1 MLALVGGAA
10 GAQAQTTGPDGGT
23 LSPATSTVCAGSN
36 TGTLTLTGY
45 TGTIVKYQSN
55 SGNGYVD
62 IANTTPTYTFS
73 NLPGTVSFRVVV
85 QNGTNVPVASSV
97 ATVTVAPVP
106 SAIINAQGPTTFC
119 SGGSVALATSSGTGL
134 TYQYLNNGQA
144 ISGATSASYTALV
157 SGNYSVVVTNASR
170 CASTSAVV
178 AVTVN
183 PATSAAF
190 SYPAPGVCQNTSG
203 TIVPTVTGTAG
214 GTFSSAAGLTLNAT
228 TGAVTPT
235 SSTAGFYTVTYAV
248 AGTCASSSTFRL
260 NITALPVATFSYT
273 PASYCTTGGTAR
285 ATLPT
290 GSTAGTFSAPAGLS
304 LNTISGAVT
313 LAASTAGTYTVTN
326 MVPGRNGCPAATAT
340 STITVDP
347 RPAQPG
353 LTFAG
358 GVLSTPVVTGHTYQY
373 FLNGNAIAG
382 ATSATFTPLQSGPYT
397 VLITSAAG
405 CPSPLS
411 APVTVTV
418 TATRTGEAAF
428 ALAVFPTPTT
438 GQLMLQLNGSHS
450 TTALCISNAL
460 GQVVWTGTLPAT
472 DSAQELNLSA
482 LAPGVYVL
490 RATAL
495 AGTVAL
501 RVVRQ

>member
-1 MLALVGGAA
+1 M
-10 GAQAQTTGPDGGT
+10 GAQAQTTAPDGGA

-36 TGTLTLTGY
+36 AGTLTLSGY

-73 NLPGTVSFRVVV
+73 NLPGTISFRVIV
-85 QNGTNVPVASSV
+85 QNGTNAPVASSV

-119 SGGSVALATSSGTGL
+119 SGGSVMLVTSTGTDL
-134 TYQYLNNGQA
+134 TYQFLNNGQP
-144 ISGATSASYTALV
+144 ISGATSASYTALL
-157 SGNYSVVVTNASR
+157 SGSYSVVVTTASG
-170 CASTSAVV
+170 CASTSAGVS
-178 AVTVN
+178 VTVN
-183 PATSAAF
+183 PATSATF
-190 SYPAPGVCQNTSG
+190 SYPAAGFCQNTSG
-203 TIVPTVTGTAG
+203 TIVPTVTGTTG

-228 TGAVTPT
+228 TGAVTPAT
-235 SSTAGFYTVTYAV
+235 STAGPYTVTYSV

-260 NITALPVATFSYT
+260 GITPLAVATFSYT
-273 PASYCTTGGTAR
+273 PANYCTTGGTAR
-285 ATLPT
+285 AKLSM
-290 GSTAGTFSAPAGLS
+290 GSTAGTFSAPTGLS
-304 LNTISGAVT
+304 LNAYSGAVT
-313 LAASTAGTYTVTN
+313 LTTSTTGTYIVTN
-326 MVPGRNGCPAATAT
+326 TVPARNGCPAATAT
-340 STITVDP
+340 STITVNP

-358 GVLSTPVVTGHTYQY
+358 GVLSTPVVTGNTYQY
-373 FLNGNAIAG
+373 YLNGNAIAG
-382 ATSATFTPLQSGPYT
+382 ATSSTFTPLQSGSYT
-397 VLITSAAG
+397 VLTTSAAG
-405 CPSPLS
+405 CSSPLS
-411 APVTVTV
+411 TPVTVTV

-438 GQLMLQLNGSHS
+438 GQLMLQLNGAHS
-450 TTALCISNAL
+450 TTALRINNAL

-472 DSAQELNLSA
+472 ASAQELNLSA

-495 AGTVAL
+495 VGTVAL